1 MPEGGAGWEGGQTY
15 VVYASHPDSG
25 YLKHVY
31 NVLERAGQSLL
42 YILFCQLGIQ
52 HLKSRAIR
60 DF

>member
-31 NVLERAGQSLL
+31 NVLERAGQSQNIVLPVRHTISTITF
-42 YILFCQLGIQ
+42 Y
-52 HLKSRAIR
+52 
-60 DF
+60 